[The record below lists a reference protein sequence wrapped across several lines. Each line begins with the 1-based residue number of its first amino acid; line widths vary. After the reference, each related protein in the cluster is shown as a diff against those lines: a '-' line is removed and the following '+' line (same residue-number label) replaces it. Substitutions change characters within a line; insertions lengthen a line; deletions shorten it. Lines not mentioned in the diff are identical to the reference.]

1 MGDKPISF
9 RDADGNFVSAA
20 DVWNEKKLEE
30 LFNRLNPNRALR
42 LARMKKQAEEKN
54 KNKRTRDICITGF
67 LINELFLIW
76 DFKTRLRK
84 VYS

>member
-30 LFNRLNPNRALR
+30 LFNRLNPNRSLR

-67 LINELFLIW
+67 WFLTILIW
-76 DFKTRLRK
+76 DFKTRFRK